1 MADNKQDLFKLS
13 IIDGIN
19 TNIMKLGG
27 INLSGEFNDEIN
39 KLIEVREKIKTKLET
54 GEAKFAA
61 EIFQEL

>member
-19 TNIMKLGG
+19 TSIIKLGG